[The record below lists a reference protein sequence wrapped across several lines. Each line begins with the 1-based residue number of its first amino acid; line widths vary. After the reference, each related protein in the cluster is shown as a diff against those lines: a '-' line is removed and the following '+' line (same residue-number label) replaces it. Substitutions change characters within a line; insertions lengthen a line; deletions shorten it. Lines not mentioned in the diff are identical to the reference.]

1 MRLDWEIMRLGWEI
15 TGEAKEVAY
24 NNGDGIF
31 VVELFLKGINMGFL
45 RLNLETEEVDNCF
58 RYTGEISEYF
68 LEYFDVAPNFRD
80 YKAFLNGLG
89 IEIPKLSLAH
99 WTPNKYSKVY
109 SIVGNEIIGQVSGD
123 RAEIKKACL
132 SYNVF
137 PTRELAERAEN
148 LSKLDRLILLWQ
160 YKNDCLF
167 IPDFKN
173 IDQPKHS
180 VIYVQMYKELRAY
193 TIYTVREHKV
203 YFETKEQAEKFVNIY
218 SKEIKKIMGV
228 I

>member
-1 MRLDWEIMRLGWEI
+1 MRLDWEI
-15 TGEAKEVAY
+15 TGEAKEMTFNKSMTGV
-24 NNGDGIF
+24 F
-31 VVELFLKGINMGFL
+31 TVELFLNGDSLGYMN
-45 RLNLETEEVDNCF
+45 LNLESKRVGHTLDEE
-58 RYTGEISEYF
+58 GEYF
-68 LEYFDVAPNFRD
+68 LEYFDVAPNFRG
-80 YKAFLNGLG
+80 YKAFLNLLG

-123 RAEIKKACL
+123 SAEIKKACL
-132 SYNVF
+132 NYNVF
-137 PTRELAERAEN
+137 PSLELAERAEN

-180 VIYVQMYKELRAY
+180 VIYVQMYKDLRVD
-193 TIYTVREHKV
+193 TIYSVREHKV
-203 YFETKEQAEKFVNIY
+203 YFETIEQAEKFISVY
-218 SKEIKKIMGV
+218 DKEIKKIMGV